1 MKQSKKIVLA
11 YSGGLDTSVSI
22 AWLIEQGFDVIA
34 CCINVGED
42 YGEHKDLN
50 QIKTKAL
57 KVGAIKSYVV
67 DALDEFAEDF
77 LLTALDAN
85 AMYEGEYP
93 LSSALSRPLMSQKL
107 VEIAHQEG
115 AEYICHGCTGKGNDQ
130 VRFDVAIH
138 SLDPTIEVVTP
149 VRQWHWNREEEIEF
163 AKKYNIEIPIDLDSP
178 YSIDANI
185 WGRANECGVL
195 ENPWN
200 QAPDDAFDITKPIE
214 DTPDTPAYVGI
225 GFHQGKPVS
234 IDGQS
239 MSFVDIIA
247 QINLLAGEHGVGR
260 IDHIENRLVGIKSR
274 EVYEAPGATVLIKA
288 HQAMENLTME
298 RDLAH
303 FKPMIEQQIANLT
316 YNGLWFSPLM
326 QSLKAFIKTSQETVS
341 GVVKLKLFKGNVS
354 VVASKS
360 DESLYDENLATYTS
374 SDSFDQDASVGFIK
388 LWGLP
393 TQVASQV
400 KQKNLQSAFLKDVL
414 KEQSKEKVLV
424 ANQTKG
430 DVNE

>member
-1 MKQSKKIVLA
+1 M
-11 YSGGLDTSVSI
+11 
-22 AWLIEQGFDVIA
+22 
-34 CCINVGED
+34 
-42 YGEHKDLN
+42 
-50 QIKTKAL
+50 
-57 KVGAIKSYVV
+57 
-67 DALDEFAEDF
+67 
-77 LLTALDAN
+77 
-85 AMYEGEYP
+85 
-93 LSSALSRPLMSQKL
+93 
-107 VEIAHQEG
+107 
-115 AEYICHGCTGKGNDQ
+115 
-130 VRFDVAIH
+130 
-138 SLDPTIEVVTP
+138 
-149 VRQWHWNREEEIEF
+149 
-163 AKKYNIEIPIDLDSP
+163 
-178 YSIDANI
+178 
-185 WGRANECGVL
+185 
-195 ENPWN
+195 
-200 QAPDDAFDITKPIE
+200 
-214 DTPDTPAYVGI
+214 
-225 GFHQGKPVS
+225 
-234 IDGQS
+234 
-239 MSFVDIIA
+239 
-247 QINLLAGEHGVGR
+247 
-260 IDHIENRLVGIKSR
+260 VGIKSR